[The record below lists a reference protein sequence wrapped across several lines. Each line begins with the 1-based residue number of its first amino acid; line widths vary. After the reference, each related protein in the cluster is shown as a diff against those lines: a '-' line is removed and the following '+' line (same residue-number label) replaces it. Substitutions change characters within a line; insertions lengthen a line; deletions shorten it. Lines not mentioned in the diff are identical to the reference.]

1 MADSRRA
8 WSPDAVVVVA
18 LILLHFT
25 LYRFFVRWP
34 ALPNLLIGGLL
45 LAALRLRAGYA
56 AFLGFS
62 LGVLEAAMAL
72 AGWGTISIVLTLV
85 GYLAARS
92 RDLLFADARYYVFIY
107 LFVGTWAAEMLLML
121 AMPGGA
127 GILGGLVLAPISAV
141 GTAVVCGAAERAAA
155 ALRRP

>member
-1 MADSRRA
+1 
-8 WSPDAVVVVA
+8 VVA
-18 LILLHFT
+18 LVILHFT
-25 LYRFFVRWP
+25 LYRFLVRWP
-34 ALPNLLIGGLL
+34 VMPSFLIGGLL

-72 AGWGTISIVLTLV
+72 VGLGTISIVLTVV

-107 LFVGTWAAEMLLML
+107 LFAGTWASEMLLML
-121 AMPGGA
+121 AMPGGP
-127 GILGGLVLAPISAV
+127 GILGGLVLAPVSAL
-141 GTAVVCGAAERAAA
+141 GTAVVCGAAERLAAA
-155 ALRRP
+155 FRRP

>member
-1 MADSRRA
+1 
-8 WSPDAVVVVA
+8 VA
-18 LILLHFT
+18 LILLHFM

-34 ALPNLLIGGLL
+34 ALPNLMIGGLL

-56 AFLGFS
+56 AFCGFS
-62 LGVLEAAMAL
+62 LGLLEAAMAL
-72 AGWGTISIVLTLV
+72 AGFGTISIVLTVV

-121 AMPGGA
+121 AMPGGP
-127 GILGGLVLAPISAV
+127 GILGGFVLAPISAL

>member
-1 MADSRRA
+1 LAGSRRG
-8 WSPDAVVVVA
+8 WSPDAFVIVA
-18 LILLHFT
+18 LIVLHFT

-34 ALPNLLIGGLL
+34 ALPNLMIGGLL

-62 LGVLEAAMAL
+62 LGVLEAATAL
-72 AGWGTISIVLTLV
+72 AGLGTISIILTVLA
-85 GYLAARS
+85 YLAARS

-107 LFVGTWAAEMLLML
+107 LFVGTWTAEMLLML
-121 AMPGGA
+121 AMPGGP
-127 GILGGLVLAPISAV
+127 GILGGFVLAPISAL

-155 ALRRP
+155 ALRRT